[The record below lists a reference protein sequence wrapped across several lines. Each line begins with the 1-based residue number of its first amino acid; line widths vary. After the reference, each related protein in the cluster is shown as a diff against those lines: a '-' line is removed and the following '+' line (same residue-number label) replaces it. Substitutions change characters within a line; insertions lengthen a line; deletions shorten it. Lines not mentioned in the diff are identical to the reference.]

1 MSVMLKSPPPHTPLQ
16 KFRALTEGFLMV
28 VAQEEMLRKYPDMGK
43 PPYAPTGQ
51 LDTFLRR
58 VFLPVYSVV
67 PGWLRQWTLRLF
79 FVRGP
84 QHWSKKY

>member
-16 KFRALTEGFLMV
+16 KFRALTEGFLMM
-28 VAQEEMLRKYPDMGK
+28 VAQEEMLRKYPDMGQS
-43 PPYAPTGQ
+43 PYAPTGQ

-58 VFLPVYSVV
+58 VFLPVYSMV

-84 QHWSKKY
+84 QHWTKKY